1 MEGLDARA
9 VLANGAEQRA
19 AEDLQRATHEWW
31 RFTTTSVL
39 QLGLMVQ
46 EHELAGLASWISL
59 HDSALIY
66 DVRLTFRTSLASPDG
81 EPTANGRAARA
92 TAP

>member
-1 MEGLDARA
+1 MERLDARA
-9 VLANGAEQRA
+9 VLAAEPELRA

-46 EHELAGLASWISL
+46 EHDLAGRASCIAL
-59 HDSALIY
+59 HDSALTD

-92 TAP
+92 TVP

>member
-9 VLANGAEQRA
+9 LLAGGAELRA
-19 AEDLQRATHEWW
+19 AEDLQPATHEWW

-46 EHELAGLASWISL
+46 GHELAGLDFSSGQSVEARP
-59 HDSALIY
+59 LI
-66 DVRLTFRTSLASPDG
+66 DVPNLS
-81 EPTANGRAARA
+81 ARA
-92 TAP
+92 

>member
-9 VLANGAEQRA
+9 ALADGAELRA

-46 EHELAGLASWISL
+46 GHELAGLDSWI
-59 HDSALIY
+59 ALEGA
-66 DVRLTFRTSLASPDG
+66 RGSSTFD
-81 EPTANGRAARA
+81 
-92 TAP
+92 

>member
-9 VLANGAEQRA
+9 VLANGAELRA

-46 EHELAGLASWISL
+46 EHELAGLASCIAL
-59 HDSALIY
+59 HDSALTD

-92 TAP
+92 TVP

>member
-66 DVRLTFRTSLASPDG
+66 D
-81 EPTANGRAARA
+81 
-92 TAP
+92 